1 MGGQLGAE
9 ALPCSVCAGRAS
21 DEEVAVVG
29 PTLLPGARVAAG
41 GPHLSKT
48 PLAHAEV
55 MLDQVLSHPP
65 PEAGPLVGAVKVQD
79 VRLEDVPDEASLAR
93 WLQEQGVD
101 VAGWGT
107 GSTKSVGSCWKEIKN
122 NESGLEVWRDPSG
135 RLLPVRTT
143 HVLRAKV
150 SSAKGYER
158 GLFLLN
164 TWQQLSSGK
173 KKTRNCLLSE
183 KLMTHEVPVQ
193 DHLNEV
199 CRRALAEEMGFLED
213 ASFELKR
220 GRTVPSQE
228 SARPSSLEV
237 ERAEFI
243 DYQVEVMERGS
254 YPGLVTMYHL
264 YTVDIICRGLPEKD
278 FNSLEF
284 HGPDESGVRPLKY
297 IHAWRWLE
305 WSEIQRY
312 LFEGSELKE
321 RKQRGCFRGEADLR
335 AWLARQPG
343 IDLSTWGQ
351 GHLSS
356 VRDLYDEVERDE
368 AHLELWGRNDGMP
381 LMIRVVHLLDLLV
394 VSTDQQLQKG
404 QSEAK
409 YLFQREKSY
418 RDGAVITVNRHMSKK
433 ISMADILGAS
443 RRGATSKKSEFLRY
457 AQQAVEQ
464 QFQYLE
470 DQHFK
475 LHRHTPPRVSE
486 ITRSS
491 ISVEDASF
499 GGHRFAVEESHSFK
513 GMLTMYHKYTMEVKC
528 RGLPTD
534 DFVSL
539 EVDGDRINSAKSW
552 KWMTWQESQ
561 DLLHYEAVE
570 AERLKGSASEC
581 LSTVERRLADAT
593 RSLERLEGAARSDV
607 AALPLVQEVQRQLEE
622 MRRLVAAQT
631 QQSSEEHRPRN
642 CSESLPPSLIHTK
655 ATESIAI
662 VHSLAANPDGT
673 PLLHSRSAPA
683 VALGGPAPSRGS
695 PRLQPVVS
703 AGDGRG
709 AADPGRRPRLG
720 LLGSMLRGGA
730 RSTKRQL

>member
-1 MGGQLGAE
+1 M
-9 ALPCSVCAGRAS
+9 V
-21 DEEVAVVG
+21 DEEDVVVVGNG
-29 PTLLPGARVAAG
+29 PTLLPGARGAAG
-41 GPHLSKT
+41 RSPLPKT
-48 PLAHAEV
+48 PPAHAEV
-55 MLDQVLSHPP
+55 MLDQALSHPP
-65 PEAGPLVGAVKVQD
+65 PGAGPLVGAVKVQD
-79 VRLEDVPDEASLAR
+79 VGLEDVPDEASLAQ
-93 WLQEQGVD
+93 WLQEMGVD
-101 VAGWGT
+101 VASWGT

-122 NESGLEVWRDPSG
+122 NESGLEVWRDLSG
-135 RLLPVRTT
+135 KLLPVRTT

-183 KLMTHEVPVQ
+183 KLMTDEVPVQ
-193 DHLNEV
+193 DHLMDV

-220 GRTVPSQE
+220 GRTVPNQD
-228 SARPSSLEV
+228 SAHPGNLEV

-243 DYQVEVMERGS
+243 DYQVEVMQRGS

-284 HGPDESGVRPLKY
+284 HGPDENGVRPLKY

-305 WSEIQRY
+305 WSEIKRY

-321 RKQRGCFRGEADLR
+321 RKQRGCFQDEADLR

-343 IDLSTWGQ
+343 IDLSMWGQ
-351 GHLSS
+351 DHLSS

-368 AHLELWGRNDGMP
+368 AHLELWGRNDGVP
-381 LMIRVVHLLDLLV
+381 LMIRVVHLLDMLV
-394 VSTDQQLQKG
+394 VGTDQQLQKG
-404 QSEAK
+404 QSEGK

-418 RDGAVITVNRHMSKK
+418 QDGAVITVNRHMSKK

-443 RRGATSKKSEFLRY
+443 KRGLASKKSEFLRH

-486 ITRSS
+486 MTRSN

-539 EVDGDRINSAKSW
+539 QVADGRINCAKSW
-552 KWMTWQESQ
+552 RWMTWQESQ
-561 DLLHYEAVE
+561 DLLHDEARE
-570 AERLKGSASEC
+570 AGRLRGSASEC
-581 LSTVERRLADAT
+581 LGTVECRLADT
-593 RSLERLEGAARSDV
+593 TQSLERLEGAVRSDA
-607 AALPLVQEVQRQLEE
+607 AALPLVRELQRQLEE
-622 MRRLVAAQT
+622 TRRLVAAQT

-642 CSESLPPSLIHTK
+642 GTDCLPPSLVHAK

-662 VHSLAANPDGT
+662 VHSIKTASSLDGVS
-673 PLLHSRSAPA
+673 LLQSKSAPA
-683 VALGGPAPSRGS
+683 LTIRSVAPAGGA
-695 PRLQPVVS
+695 LQMQPVS
-703 AGDGRG
+703 SGDDEEAG
-709 AADPGRRPRLG
+709 PRRRSRLG
-720 LLGSMLRGGA
+720 RFGTLLRG
-730 RSTKRQL
+730 TKKRL